1 VATQASVQRS
11 EMWFEA
17 AFAQPEFLLFANI
30 PPLLQRLY
38 ARLEPHGLKLTDLRV
53 ERGTG
58 GVAEQNI
65 LFYLFDYWMTVR
77 VRVER
82 IEIHCSTLPDQEY
95 VNKFKAAMVDV
106 LRAIK
111 DLKPDFAF
119 RAYAVAVGVH
129 AKLEGQS
136 VRDYLAQFVANV
148 PKGLGAS
155 TGNGAVFYFGPEGDR
170 LLSSLTVDPSALVP
184 EAVFAKV
191 HGLWDAS
198 KVSVEVLSG
207 NAEAF
212 IRQGLDSL
220 GLQVPV

>member
-1 VATQASVQRS
+1 VATKASVERS
-11 EMWFEA
+11 ELSFEA
-17 AFAQPEFLLFANI
+17 GFSQPEFSLFSNVA
-30 PPLLQRLY
+30 PLLQRLY
-38 ARLEPHGLKLTDLRV
+38 ARLQPHGLKLTDLRL

-58 GVAEQNI
+58 GVAEQNV

-77 VRVER
+77 IRVER
-82 IEIHCSTLPDQEY
+82 IEIHCSTVPNREY
-95 VNKFKAAMVDV
+95 VDKFKAAMVDV
-106 LRAIK
+106 LRAVQE
-111 DLKPDFAF
+111 LKPDFLF
-119 RAYAVAVGVH
+119 RAYAVAVDVH

-136 VRDYLAQFVANV
+136 VRDYLAQFVANI
-148 PKGLGAS
+148 PKGLGSS

-170 LLSSLTVDPSALVP
+170 LLSSVTVDPSALIP

-198 KVSVEVLSG
+198 KVTAEVLSG

-220 GLQVPV
+220 GLQVPD